1 MKKMIRKANS
11 QDIKEVA
18 KIYDEILER
27 EEAGKT
33 RIGWIKGVYPTEAT
47 ALEAF
52 ENGELFVYDEGG
64 VILAAAK
71 INQKQEPAYESAAW
85 KYDAPD
91 HEVMVLHTLVV
102 SPRQAGKGVG
112 SKFVKFYEDYALRQ
126 GCRYLR
132 MDTNEI
138 NANARRLYKK
148 LGYREAGIVPCNF
161 NGIENVNLVCL
172 EKGL

>member
-1 MKKMIRKANS
+1 MIRKANR

-18 KIYDEILER
+18 KIYDEILEQ
-27 EEAGKT
+27 EEAGNV

-47 ALEAF
+47 AQEALDKD
-52 ENGELFVYDEGG
+52 ELFVYDEDGI
-64 VILAAAK
+64 ILAAAK

-85 KYDAPD
+85 EYDAPD
-91 HEVMVLHTLVV
+91 QEVMVLHTLVV
-102 SPRQAGKGVG
+102 SPRQAGNGVG
-112 SKFVKFYEDYALRQ
+112 SEFVKFYEDYALQQ

-172 EKGL
+172 EKRL